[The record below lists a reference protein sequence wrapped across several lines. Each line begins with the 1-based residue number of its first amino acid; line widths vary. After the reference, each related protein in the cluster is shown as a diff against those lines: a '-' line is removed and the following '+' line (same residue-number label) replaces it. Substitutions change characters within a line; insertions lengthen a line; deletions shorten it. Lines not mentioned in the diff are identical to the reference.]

1 MLDVASFMGL
11 LEYVARRIALYAIV
25 FFVALSIAWLIPR
38 LLGNPI
44 AIIIAR
50 LGPGQA
56 GATIAASYFMQ
67 AFGLDKPLYEQ
78 YILFL
83 HGLLHGDLGVS
94 VWLLGKPVS
103 SIVFKALVF
112 DIILMAPAIIVSWFI
127 GNYLGALAAR
137 YRKLDRIL
145 LPILYILTA
154 TPYFVLAMFLQWIL
168 SVQYKVFPTVVQ
180 STIFEQLFTNFSW
193 DTLVAFL
200 HAWFLPFLS
209 LVIVSLGGWAS
220 GMRTL
225 MIYELESNYSKFM
238 EMIGMSKRKISAYA
252 FRYALNPQITGL
264 GIQLGTMVAGA
275 IAVEY
280 IFNYPGLGYFLFNAI
295 INNDPFLLQGAILV
309 VILMVISANFVVD
322 ILYAILDPR
331 IRVGVVS

>member
-1 MLDVASFMGL
+1 MGL
-11 LEYVARRIALYAIV
+11 ARYILRRVILYVIV

-56 GATIAASYFMQ
+56 GAAISASYFMQ
-67 AFGLDKPLYEQ
+67 AFGLNKPLYLQ
-78 YILFL
+78 YLLFIQ
-83 HGLLHGDLGVS
+83 GLLHGDLGIS

-103 SIVFKALVF
+103 SIVFKALIF
-112 DIILMAPAIIVSWFI
+112 DLILMAPAIIVSWFI

-137 YRKLDRIL
+137 YRSLDRIL
-145 LPILYILTA
+145 LPILYILAT
-154 TPYFVLAMFLQWIL
+154 TPYFVLAMFLQWVL
-168 SVQYKVFPTVVQ
+168 SVQYKIFPTVVY
-180 STIFEQLFTNFSW
+180 STVFDQLLSNPSW
-193 DTLVAFL
+193 DTFTAFL
-200 HAWFLPFLS
+200 STWFLPFLS
-209 LVIVSLGGWAS
+209 LVLISMGGWAS
-220 GMRTL
+220 GMRSL
-225 MIYELESNYSKFM
+225 MIYELESNYSRFM
-238 EMIGMSKRKISAYA
+238 EMLGLSKRKISAYA
-252 FRYALNPQITGL
+252 FRYAINPQITGL

-309 VILMVISANFVVD
+309 VILMVIVANFIVD
-322 ILYAILDPR
+322 MLYAILDPR
-331 IRVGVVS
+331 IRVGVVG

>member
-1 MLDVASFMGL
+1 MGL
-11 LEYVARRIALYAIV
+11 AKYVLRRIILYAIV

-56 GATIAASYFMQ
+56 GAAISASYFMQ
-67 AFGLDKPLYEQ
+67 AFGLDKPLHLQ

-83 HGLLHGDLGVS
+83 RGLLQGDLGVS

-103 SIVFKALVF
+103 SIVFKALIF
-112 DIILMAPAIIVSWFI
+112 DLILMTPAIIVSWFI

-137 YRKLDRIL
+137 YRSLDRVL
-145 LPILYILTA
+145 LPILYILAT
-154 TPYFVLAMFLQWIL
+154 TPYFVLAMFLQWTL
-168 SVQYKVFPTVVQ
+168 SVQYKIFPTVVY
-180 STIFEQLFTNFSW
+180 STIFDQLLSNPSW
-193 DTLVAFL
+193 DTFTAFINT
-200 HAWFLPFLS
+200 WFLPFLS
-209 LVIVSLGGWAS
+209 LVLISTGGWAS
-220 GMRTL
+220 GMRSL
-225 MIYELESNYSKFM
+225 MIYELESNYSRFM
-238 EMIGMSKRKISAYA
+238 EMLGLSKRKISAYA
-252 FRYALNPQITGL
+252 FRYAINPQITGL

-309 VILMVISANFVVD
+309 VILMVIVANFIVD
-322 ILYAILDPR
+322 MLYAILDPR
-331 IRVGVVS
+331 IRVGVVG

>member
-1 MLDVASFMGL
+1 MGL
-11 LEYVARRIALYAIV
+11 AGYILRRLLLYAIV

-50 LGPGQA
+50 LGPSQA
-56 GATIAASYFMQ
+56 GAAISASYFMQ
-67 AFGLDKPLYEQ
+67 AFGLDKPLHIQ

-83 HGLLHGDLGVS
+83 QGLLHGDLGIS

-103 SIVFKALVF
+103 SIVFKALIF
-112 DIILMAPAIIVSWFI
+112 DLILMTPAIIVSWFI
-127 GNYLGALAAR
+127 GNYLGALAAK
-137 YRKLDRIL
+137 YKSLDRIL
-145 LPILYILTA
+145 LPIFYILAT
-154 TPYFVLAMFLQWIL
+154 TPYFVLAMFLQWVL
-168 SVQYKVFPTVVQ
+168 SVQYKIFPTVVH
-180 STIFEQLFTNFSW
+180 STIFEQLLSNPSW
-193 DTLVAFL
+193 DVFISFL
-200 HAWFLPFLS
+200 STWFLPFLS
-209 LVIVSLGGWAS
+209 LVLISIGGWAS
-220 GMRTL
+220 GMRSL
-225 MIYELESNYSKFM
+225 MIYELESNYSRFM
-238 EMIGMSKRKISAYA
+238 EMLGLSKRRISAYA
-252 FRYALNPQITGL
+252 FRYAINPQITGL

-309 VILMVISANFVVD
+309 VILMVIAANFIID
-322 ILYAILDPR
+322 MLYAILDPR